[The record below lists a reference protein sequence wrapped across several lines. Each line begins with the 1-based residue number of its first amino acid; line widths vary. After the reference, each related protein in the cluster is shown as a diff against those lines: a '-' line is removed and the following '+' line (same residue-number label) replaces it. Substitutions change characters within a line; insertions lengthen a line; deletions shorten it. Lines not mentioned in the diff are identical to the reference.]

1 MSVAINDSNAG
12 AMRAAQEGS
21 VAGTRALRLENV
33 HAFYGKSHVLHGVTM
48 EVRPGEIVSL
58 LGRNGSG
65 RSTTVKTIMG
75 QVDGTGSIAWGG
87 QELLGR
93 KAYDIAH
100 RGLGYVPEN
109 RDIFPKLTVH
119 QNLMLGEK
127 GGGGGGGGR
136 GRKGAKPRWAFDDMY
151 AMFPRLKER
160 QHTEAGVLSGGEQ
173 QMLTLCRTLM
183 GDPDLIMI
191 DEPTEGLAPKIVE
204 LVADYLKELKRRGV
218 SVLLVEQKL
227 AIALEIS
234 ERCYVM
240 GHGRIVFEGTP
251 ADLRANAYVRKEWLE
266 V

>member
-1 MSVAINDSNAG
+1 M
-12 AMRAAQEGS
+12 
-21 VAGTRALRLENV
+21 LELDQL
-33 HAFYGKSHVLHGVTM
+33 HAFYGKSHVLHGVNFQ
-48 EVRPGEIVSL
+48 VQPGEIVAL

-65 RSTTVKTIMG
+65 RSTTVKAIMG
-75 QVDGTGSIAWGG
+75 LVEGKGSIRWKG
-87 QELLGR
+87 QEILDR
-93 KAYDIAH
+93 KAFEIAH
-100 RGLGYVPEN
+100 RGIGYVPEN

-127 GGGGGGGGR
+127 GRRR
-136 GRKGAKPRWAFDDMY
+136 GQEAPRWSFDDMY
-151 AMFPRLKER
+151 RLFPRLKER

-183 GDPDLIMI
+183 GDPELIMI

-204 LVADYLKELKRRGV
+204 LVGEYLRELKRRGL

-227 AIALEIS
+227 TIALEVAD
-234 ERCYVM
+234 RCLVM

-251 ADLRANAYVRKEWLE
+251 AELRANQYIRKEWLE